1 MVQFSDLALA
11 APLARALR
19 DEGHT
24 APTPIQA
31 QAIPPALEG
40 ADVLGIAQ
48 TGTGKTAAFV
58 LPTLTRL
65 DNGERAGKKRA
76 RALVLAPTREL
87 AVQIE
92 ERVRAY
98 GGKMRPRTALV
109 IGGVPHNRQRR
120 ALANGVDVLV
130 ATPGRLSEMAEA
142 GDADLSA
149 VSILILDEADQML
162 DMGFVHAVRRLRARM
177 PKRVQTF
184 LFSATMPKEIERF
197 AAELLTDPVR
207 VEVTP
212 VAKTADRVDQ
222 SVLFVSKGEK
232 GTALAKLLSE
242 PDVERALV
250 FARTK
255 HGADKVVRGLQK
267 AGIDAAAIH
276 GNKAQN
282 ARQRALKGFADG
294 SVPVLVATDIAS
306 RGIDVTGISH
316 VIQHDLP
323 EVPETYVHR
332 IGRTARAG
340 ADGVAV
346 ALCCG
351 EEVSLLRAVEKLTRQ
366 KVPVAE
372 GSDEAEMIAV
382 KAPPKQQRGG
392 RRPAGQGAKGQG
404 AKVQGGNAGQRAGDA
419 PRKPRRRRGPPR
431 GAKTGTPRKAGAG
444 AGAGAR

>member
-1 MVQFSDLALA
+1 MTSFDDLALA

-31 QAIPPALEG
+31 QAIPPGMAG
-40 ADVLGIAQ
+40 RDVLGIAQ

-58 LPTLTRL
+58 LPILHRL
-65 DNGERAGKKRA
+65 CGDERKAGRGCA

-98 GGKMRPRTALV
+98 GGNMRPRTALV
-109 IGGVPHNRQRR
+109 IGGVPHGRQRK
-120 ALANGVDVLV
+120 ALSRGVEVLV

-142 GDADLSA
+142 GDADLSRTE
-149 VSILILDEADQML
+149 VLVLDEADQML
-162 DMGFVHAVRRLRARM
+162 DMGFIHAVRRLRKMM
-177 PKRVQTF
+177 PQRVQTY
-184 LFSATMPKEIERF
+184 LFSATMPKEIQAF
-197 AAELLTDPVR
+197 ADDLLTDPVR
-207 VEVTP
+207 VAVTP
-212 VAKTADRVDQ
+212 VAKTADRVEQ

-232 GTALAKLLSE
+232 GTALARLLTDPE
-242 PDVERALV
+242 VDRALV

-255 HGADKVVRGLQK
+255 HGADKVVRGLEK

-276 GNKAQN
+276 GNKSQN
-282 ARQRALKGFADG
+282 ARQRALRGFAEG
-294 SVPVLVATDIAS
+294 TTPVLVATDIAA

-351 EEVSLLRAVEKLTRQ
+351 EEVSLLRAVERLTKQ
-366 KVPVAE
+366 AVPVMD

-382 KAPPKQQRGG
+382 KAPPKQRGG
-392 RRPAGQGAKGQG
+392 RGAGGGGRRQGAPRAA
-404 AKVQGGNAGQRAGDA
+404 AKADPAK
-419 PRKPRRRRGPPR
+419 KPRRRRGPPR
-431 GAKTGTPRKAGAG
+431 GQGRGGKQAAAG
-444 AGAGAR
+444 GAR